1 MPRLRRCGERS
12 VPETLNTTAVR
23 VLVVD
28 DSAFM
33 RKTLSAM
40 LAGNRRIMVVGTAR
54 NGEEAIQKIQELRPD
69 VVTLDVEMPGMNG
82 LVALRHIMAT
92 TPLPVIMVSSLTAD
106 GAQETLKALELGAVD
121 YVFKHPSGMAARCI
135 DIRAELVAKVM
146 AAAGAKGKVGLRD
159 WKKEPWATRHSPAPS
174 RPPSIPPHLS
184 ADTVAATRGGKVI
197 AIGCSTGGPQA
208 LMEIL
213 AGLPEDL
220 PAGVVIV
227 QHMPRFFTKPF
238 SERMNQIC
246 RLEVRE
252 AADGDIVKPG
262 VVLIA
267 PGGVQLRV
275 ARRGALDVRVSLSP
289 DSEGLL
295 HAPSV
300 DIMMQSVAAVYG
312 ERGIGV
318 ILTGMGHDGLEGMRA
333 IKGAKGRTLAQDEAT
348 CVVYGMPKAVIEAGY
363 ADKIVPLSQMAGEIV
378 NMV

>member
-1 MPRLRRCGERS
+1 MQPFAIDHGTGLI
-12 VPETLNTTAVR
+12 R

-40 LAGNRRIMVVGTAR
+40 LAGDRRMTVAGTAR

-82 LVALRHIMAT
+82 LAALRHIMAT

-106 GAQETLKALELGAVD
+106 GARETLEALELGAVD
-121 YVFKHPSGMAARCI
+121 YVFKPAGGMAAKRI
-135 DIRAELVAKVM
+135 DIRAELVAKVA
-146 AAAGAKGKVGLRD
+146 AAAGAKGKVRLRRGTP
-159 WKKEPWATRHSPAPS
+159 EAPAIGQAPLPS
-174 RPPSIPPHLS
+174 RVSSVRSRLS
-184 ADTVAATRGGKVI
+184 TDTVAATRGGKVV

-213 AGLPEDL
+213 SGLPEEF

-238 SERMNQIC
+238 AERMNRIC

-252 AADGDIVKPG
+252 ASDGDIVKPG
-262 VVLIA
+262 VALIA

-275 ARRGALDVRVSLSP
+275 ARRRTLDVQVSLSR

-348 CVVYGMPKAVIEAGY
+348 SVVYGMPKAVIEAGY
-363 ADKIVPLSQMAGEIV
+363 ADKIVPLSQMAGELVNIV
-378 NMV
+378 